1 MRKLLT
7 KWKSSL
13 KWKLIIVCMAI
24 VFFNLSVVGY
34 FVHQQV
40 SSAIEQDAME
50 SSGLVL
56 KQANLYLSEYLDEI
70 EKFMFSLGMSQEL
83 FSWSTLYGERKAES
97 VVPYSIIQKDY
108 MQPFARGHSE
118 LLSIGLFSTRGNEAH
133 FSPHYGLNFHY
144 SMREERW
151 FGEVAPAGK
160 TTYIVTMNE
169 NYVNDS
175 FRPVPMQVITMV
187 KKFGFNGAIYVK
199 VDIQPT
205 LLQTILNEI
214 NLGSHVTGFIVNAKG
229 EIVAHPQEG
238 RFLSKLDQAIMERMN
253 LSPHGSGAFV
263 LPDRKQIVV
272 YERIADSDWKSVIT
286 LPYSEVTRSVDNI
299 RDFVIVTATSCLL
312 VSALFIVLISS
323 SITNRLNR
331 IKRSM
336 KHVGQGNIEATLP
349 VEGQDEISILERSYN
364 HMLDDLQLHI
374 KRLSESELS
383 EKHAVLFS
391 LQSQIDSHF
400 LYNTLE
406 IINSMATRIRHYD
419 IEQITVS
426 LAHMFRYTANYRD
439 TGVTVRQEVQ
449 HMLSYLQIIK
459 IRYGD
464 LFTYDIEADEAC
476 LDASCI
482 KVILQPIVENAVK
495 HGYESTGSPFHIAVH
510 IRVEA
515 GKHVS
520 ILVKD
525 NGKGFSEPQLQE
537 LEEQMQNG
545 NLHYTDFQRIGLL
558 NIQYRLKVHYDSFF
572 AGIQVR
578 NGHEGGAE
586 VELRFPMSK

>member
-1 MRKLLT
+1 MRKLLS

-24 VFFNLSVVGY
+24 VFFNLAVVGY

-83 FSWSTLYGERKAES
+83 FSWSTLAGERKAES
-97 VVPYSIIQKDY
+97 IVPYSMIQKDY
-108 MQPFARGHSE
+108 IHPFARGHPE
-118 LLSIGLFSTRGNEAH
+118 LLSISMYSTRGNEVH

-144 SMREERW
+144 RLREESW
-151 FGEVAPAGK
+151 FSEVAPAGK
-160 TTYIVTMNE
+160 TTYLVTMSD
-169 NYVNDS
+169 NYVNDT
-175 FRPVPMQVITMV
+175 FQPVPMQVITMV

-199 VDIQPT
+199 VDIQTT

-214 NLGSHVTGFIVNAKG
+214 NLDGHVTGFIVNADG
-229 EIVAHPQEG
+229 EIIAHPQEAS
-238 RFLSKLDQAIMERMN
+238 FLSKLDRAIMARMN
-253 LSPHGSGAFV
+253 LSPSGAFV
-263 LPDRKQIVV
+263 KPDRKEIVV

-286 LPYSEVTRSVDNI
+286 LPYSEVTMSIVKI
-299 RDFVIVTATSCLL
+299 RDVVILTATSCLL

-336 KHVGQGNIEATLP
+336 KHVGQGNIDATLP

-374 KRLSESELS
+374 KRLSESELA

-426 LAHMFRYTANYRD
+426 LARMLRYSANYRD

-449 HMLSYLQIIK
+449 HMLSYLQIVK

-464 LFTYDIEADEAC
+464 LFTYDIQTEEAC
-476 LDASCI
+476 MEVNCI

-495 HGYESTGSPFHIAVH
+495 HGYESTGEPFHISVH
-510 IRVEA
+510 IQLEA
-515 GKHVS
+515 GKCVS

-525 NGKGFSEPQLQE
+525 NGKGFSEPQLRE
-537 LEEQMQNG
+537 LEQQMRNG
-545 NLHYTDFQRIGLL
+545 DLHYTDFQRIGLL
-558 NIQYRLKVHYDSFF
+558 NIQYRLKVHYDSVF
-572 AGIQVR
+572 AEIQAR
-578 NGHEGGAE
+578 NGPDGGAE
-586 VELRFPMSK
+586 VVLRFPLSK